1 MALGGGT
8 FSSQN
13 KVLPGA
19 YFQFISTKGARSV
32 AGERGVAAIAL
43 ELDWG
48 EDNVIFDLTAAD
60 IQKNSMAMLG
70 YSYDSDKLKG
80 IRDILKHAKLV
91 HVYKLTSG
99 GEKASNTYATAKYTG
114 VAGNSIKTVIASNV
128 DNTSAYDVSTYMG
141 TTLVDRQT
149 VTSPAELKDN
159 DYVSFKK
166 DAPLTKE
173 AGVSM
178 TGGSNAV
185 ADTSA
190 HQAFLDKIESYPDVN
205 TIGYAGTDE
214 SIKAL
219 YAAFAKRMRDEVGI
233 RLQAV
238 MHGYAGDSIAC
249 VNVKNS
255 ADNVYWVLGVTAGLA
270 GNESATNMVYDGEMP
285 VKTDY
290 TQKQLEAAIKSGEY
304 VLHKVG
310 SSVRILE
317 DINSLV
323 TYTDDMGEVFSD
335 NQTVRVID
343 TLADSIAGIFCTK
356 YIGRVPNNASG
367 RTSLWSD
374 IVSICQQMV
383 DMKALENFDSSD
395 ITVEQG
401 TAKKSVVVNS
411 AVVVINTMDKL
422 YMKTVIA

>member
-19 YFQFISTKGARSV
+19 YFQFISTKGARNV

-70 YSYDSDKLKG
+70 YSYDSEKLKG

-149 VTSPAELKDN
+149 VTSPAELNDN

-166 DAPLTKE
+166 DASLTKE

-178 TGGSNAV
+178 TGGTNAA

-310 SSVRILE
+310 SSVRVLE

-383 DMKALENFDSSD
+383 DMKALESFDSSD

>member
-1 MALGGGT
+1 M
-8 FSSQN
+8 
-13 KVLPGA
+13 
-19 YFQFISTKGARSV
+19 
-32 AGERGVAAIAL
+32 
-43 ELDWG
+43 
-48 EDNVIFDLTAAD
+48 
-60 IQKNSMAMLG
+60 
-70 YSYDSDKLKG
+70 
-80 IRDILKHAKLV
+80 
-91 HVYKLTSG
+91 
-99 GEKASNTYATAKYTG
+99 
-114 VAGNSIKTVIASNV
+114 IASNV

-166 DAPLTKE
+166 DASLTKE

-178 TGGSNAV
+178 TGGTNAV

-310 SSVRILE
+310 SSVRVLE

-383 DMKALENFDSSD
+383 DMKALESFDSSD

>member
-19 YFQFISTKGARSV
+19 YFQFISTKGARNV

-60 IQKNSMAMLG
+60 TQKNSMAMLG
-70 YSYDSDKLKG
+70 YSYDSEKLKG

-166 DAPLTKE
+166 DASLTKE

-178 TGGSNAV
+178 TGGTNAA

-214 SIKAL
+214 
-219 YAAFAKRMRDEVGI
+219 
-233 RLQAV
+233 
-238 MHGYAGDSIAC
+238 
-249 VNVKNS
+249 
-255 ADNVYWVLGVTAGLA
+255 
-270 GNESATNMVYDGEMP
+270 
-285 VKTDY
+285 
-290 TQKQLEAAIKSGEY
+290 
-304 VLHKVG
+304 
-310 SSVRILE
+310 
-317 DINSLV
+317 
-323 TYTDDMGEVFSD
+323 
-335 NQTVRVID
+335 
-343 TLADSIAGIFCTK
+343 
-356 YIGRVPNNASG
+356 
-367 RTSLWSD
+367 
-374 IVSICQQMV
+374 IV
-383 DMKALENFDSSD
+383 
-395 ITVEQG
+395 
-401 TAKKSVVVNS
+401 
-411 AVVVINTMDKL
+411 
-422 YMKTVIA
+422 

>member
-19 YFQFISTKGARSV
+19 YFQFISTKGARNV

-70 YSYDSDKLKG
+70 YSYDSEKLKG

-128 DNTSAYDVSTYMG
+128 DNASAYDVSTYMG

-159 DYVSFKK
+159 EYVSFKK

-178 TGGSNAV
+178 TGGTNAA
-185 ADTSA
+185 ADTST

-205 TIGYAGTDE
+205 TIGYSGTDE

-310 SSVRILE
+310 SSVRVLE

-383 DMKALENFDSSD
+383 DMKALESFDSSD

>member
-19 YFQFISTKGARSV
+19 YFQFISTKGARNV

-159 DYVSFKK
+159 EYVSFKK
-166 DAPLTKE
+166 DASLTKE

-178 TGGSNAV
+178 TGGTNAA

-270 GNESATNMVYDGEMP
+270 GNESATNMVYDREMP

-310 SSVRILE
+310 SSVRVLE

-383 DMKALENFDSSD
+383 DMKALESFDSSD